1 MNVTELKIA
10 MIRKGMNQKA
20 LAKAA
25 GIGEANL
32 SHYIKGQRRMSLP
45 TVSKIAKALDLTDEQ
60 ILNIF
65 IKE

>member
-10 MIRKGMNQKA
+10 MIRKGMNQKQ

-32 SHYIKGQRRMSLP
+32 SHYIKGQRGMLMT

-60 ILNIF
+60 IVEIF